1 MAVEEK
7 VRKKEEKRY
16 SQWIGGK
23 QAVQQKLGM
32 VMSYVNLR
40 MVEVMLRWRW
50 KPKVEDH

>member
-7 VRKKEEKRY
+7 VRKKNERWY

-23 QAVQQKLGM
+23 QVVQQKLRM
-32 VMSYVNLR
+32 LMSCVNLR
-40 MVEVMLRWRW
+40 MVKVMMW